1 MNQMNVSY
9 LTQLREQITETKKR
23 ADPPLPSDTLIILRV
38 SRTPKFKRGSW
49 ETQINA
55 IFQDEGWNQGGVAP
69 PSLVFVL
76 DEEAHFYFPYP
87 KSSMN
92 ILISTA
98 SSVCTKVD
106 MLSPKVYQCAAFH
119 LTNVAEALA
128 YFVLETDKVER
139 IQAEIL
145 LGTPLDHMTEKEF
158 RDTLSNSQ
166 VQFDYSKTGVFYRN
180 WKPNTT
186 ILEGWKSFD
195 DGKNTVIKLSKSLSF
210 DTFEENI
217 SLLFNR
223 S

>member
-23 ADPPLPSDTLIILRV
+23 AAPPLPPDTLIIIRV
-38 SRTPKFKRGSW
+38 YRTPKFKRGSW

-55 IFQDEGWNQGGVAP
+55 IFQDEGWNQRGVSP

-92 ILISTA
+92 ILISTV
-98 SSVCTKVD
+98 SSVCTKTD
-106 MLSPKVYQCAAFH
+106 TLSPKVYQCSAFH

-128 YFVLETDKVER
+128 YFVLEIDTVEKTK
-139 IQAEIL
+139 AETL
-145 LGTPLDHMTEKEF
+145 LGIPLDHMTKKEF
-158 RDTLSNSQ
+158 RNTLSNSQ
-166 VQFDYSKTGVFYRN
+166 IQFNYSKTGVFYKN
-180 WKPNTT
+180 WKPNT
-186 ILEGWKSFD
+186 IVLEEWTFLDEGT
-195 DGKNTVIKLSKSLSF
+195 NTVVKLSNSLSF